1 MNSVR
6 CKFNNPPMTISLI
19 CPQYLPVCN
28 PPPFLSNCMR
38 FLSFCQR
45 DFVVKTVSFFF
56 FSFLMFFSFQSP
68 LISPNWKKRKERKV
82 TMDGWNIYLPTDER
96 SCCCCQ
102 PRIWWCGT
110 SNVLH
115 AIYSVCY
122 SYQTD
127 WLYTYIDGGG
137 HIKYF
142 YITSKKERNN
152 KKIKEKIR
160 GTCPLS
166 F

>member
-68 LISPNWKKRKERKV
+68 LISPNWKKEKWRW
-82 TMDGWNIYLPTDER
+82 MDGTFIYRQTSGAAAAASPEFGGAER
-96 SCCCCQ
+96 AMCC
-102 PRIWWCGT
+102 T
-110 SNVLH
+110 
-115 AIYSVCY
+115 
-122 SYQTD
+122 
-127 WLYTYIDGGG
+127 LYTLCVIRIKLTDYT
-137 HIKYF
+137 HISMEAGTLNIFILHQKKRE
-142 YITSKKERNN
+142 ITKK
-152 KKIKEKIR
+152 
-160 GTCPLS
+160 
-166 F
+166 